1 MAGRSSVQTMLEQYL
16 LTSACETQK
25 ELGRGS
31 YASVV
36 EVNYKGLRCA
46 AKKIHSV
53 FFEDRVEGYVK
64 NFEEECRLL
73 SQLRHPHIVQFL
85 GVYID
90 ETTSAPVLVMEF
102 LPATLAE
109 CIDKYGVMPEETCY
123 SVLRDVILG
132 LHFLHD
138 RPDPIIHRDLSA
150 NNVLL
155 TSDMKAKISDL
166 GVAKI
171 LQANRAQFAATMTK
185 LPGTMSY
192 MPPETQVARPK
203 YNTKVCVRVCV
214 CVCVLIS
221 NSGHLISARYHN
233 LKWWR

>member
-1 MAGRSSVQTMLEQYL
+1 MAGRSAQSVLEQFL
-16 LTSACETQK
+16 LTSACETEK

-31 YASVV
+31 YAAVV

-46 AKKIHSV
+46 AKKIHKV
-53 FFEDRVEGYVK
+53 FFEGQVEGYVK

-90 ETTSAPVLVMEF
+90 GATKAPVLVMEF
-102 LPATLAE
+102 LPTTLAE
-109 CIDKYGVMPEETCY
+109 CIEKYGVMPEETCY
-123 SVLRDVILG
+123 SVFRDVILG

-138 RPDPIIHRDLSA
+138 RADPIIHRDLSA

-171 LQANRAQFAATMTK
+171 LQTNRAQLFTMTK
-185 LPGTMSY
+185 QPGTMSY
-192 MPPETQVARPK
+192 MPPETMVARPRYDK
-203 YNTKVCVRVCV
+203 KVCIAWLSFQLTERVCV
-214 CVCVLIS
+214 M
-221 NSGHLISARYHN
+221 YMYMYM
-233 LKWWR
+233 